1 MSVILSGPRRV
12 YVVLLM
18 WCRVDDASPAA
29 LPALSEIDRAIGS
42 GDPRRREQH
51 AGSIAHAV
59 LTVRLQRIL
68 WRRLVGLSLL
78 VFHSSP

>member
-18 WCRVDDASPAA
+18 WRRADDTSQVA
-29 LPALSEIDRAIGS
+29 LRALSEIDRAIG
-42 GDPRRREQH
+42 GDPRRHEQH
-51 AGSIAHAV
+51 AGSISHAV

-68 WRRLVGLSLL
+68 WRRLVGLSLF